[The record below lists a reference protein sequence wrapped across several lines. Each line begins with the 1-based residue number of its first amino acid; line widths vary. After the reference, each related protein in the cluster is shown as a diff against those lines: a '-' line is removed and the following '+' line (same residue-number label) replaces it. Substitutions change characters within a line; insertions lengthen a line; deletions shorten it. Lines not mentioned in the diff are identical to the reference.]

1 MQLVK
6 QIGQFL
12 EKLFNKTITLLSLNF
27 TYFLGIGLT
36 AIIGK
41 IVGKKFLSTN
51 HSSSWEKSNYQTDIK
66 KMF

>member
-1 MQLVK
+1 MQPVK

-12 EKLFNKTITLLSLNF
+12 GKFFNKIITLFSLNF
-27 TYFLGIGLT
+27 TYFLGIGPT

-51 HSSSWEKSNYQTDIK
+51 RDSSWEKSNYQTNIK